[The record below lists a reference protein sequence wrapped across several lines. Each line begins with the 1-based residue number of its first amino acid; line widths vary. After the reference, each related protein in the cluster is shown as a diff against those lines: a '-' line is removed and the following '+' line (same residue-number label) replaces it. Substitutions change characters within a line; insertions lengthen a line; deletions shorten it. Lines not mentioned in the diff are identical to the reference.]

1 MERVTTLRDETK
13 ELFLTRPANL
23 SKKTIAE
30 NVGVSVRWLERFAS
44 GDIENPGV
52 VTVETLKDYLSKVHT
67 NKLVKNV

>member
-52 VTVETLKDYLSKVHT
+52 VTVETLKDYLSKVHN

>member
-67 NKLVKNV
+67 NKRVKNV

>member
-52 VTVETLKDYLSKVHT
+52 VTVETLKDYLSKVHSD
-67 NKLVKNV
+67 KRVKNV